1 MSTRFIA
8 EASNAP
14 ILSFKRFLS
23 SVRICS
29 NLMNYNV
36 QQSATGSPDAII
48 SFSPKS
54 DLNSDEDKLI
64 RIWAVGNP
72 RVVVSFTEKETE
84 TLPETTA
91 PTEAETTEN

>member
-1 MSTRFIA
+1 
-8 EASNAP
+8 
-14 ILSFKRFLS
+14 
-23 SVRICS
+23 
-29 NLMNYNV
+29 MNYNV